1 MVSQGKPGVQE
12 RILLHLLDY
21 SDFKDSIEVPF
32 ALSQMGIANAVAI
45 ARSNVPRAI
54 SGLKDQGILVER
66 QAHVKGVS
74 RKRKAYFL
82 TDSGVTLATET
93 WERLSEFPVR
103 CVFEDKAA
111 EQTTLSGAKALL
123 PFEMRPVDIIRYMDD
138 NNSLD
143 LRTLSAD
150 LVERDLSKHV
160 EKQLVTSLADLPR
173 LRHFYGRTTELDN
186 MANLLEARATT
197 LLVPGIAGIGKT
209 TVASKLIER
218 FMHRRNL
225 LYHRCQDWEGSRS
238 FFESAA
244 DWLSSMGNPDF
255 ATYLAATPVPQP
267 ADAARLLVEAL
278 KGAPSL
284 IVIDDFHKVADLV
297 LHQTFQAM
305 SLNLLGSEEQIGLV
319 IFSRSFKPV
328 VPTKDAE
335 GRIASLVLP
344 LDGLDPESG
353 RKLLSS
359 FEQLEDEQ
367 WLHIHGLSRG
377 HPLVLELINRG
388 ASAGAFHETLENY
401 VTVEIFSKLSAEQK
415 RVLSALYVFR
425 EPAPLEA
432 LAQQQLNTDEL
443 DGLVESGLARQA
455 DAETY
460 DVHDLIREFL
470 LRSLTPA
477 LKEEFHGK
485 CSEWYKKQSQS
496 HDVLIEMVYH
506 SIQSG
511 QHEAASTLIVE
522 EGRQLVSQGHMEL
535 LGLIEQVDVDE
546 LGPEVRLTLSQLQGD
561 ILALLG
567 RLDEAENL
575 LQQALSS
582 AEQHADILVQAE
594 VLSSLADVS
603 RKQGNSDVSLERHK
617 KALKHY
623 ISLGHAKWAARTYNN
638 IGYLLRRKNERS
650 KALEAYAEVESIL
663 KGSNDDALINSQIT
677 LARALIDLGEVDRA
691 REHAMDSHER
701 TSTMD
706 DAALHARA
714 QAVLGRYYAK
724 VNQSELALFHY
735 NEALEAM
742 NEAGD
747 VQALVEITILLGEV
761 LHDAGRS
768 EEAMEHYSQALV
780 LAEAND
786 LRMQIGELLT
796 RLGGMAPERQDRM
809 EYLQRALKVFR
820 ELGARSRMR
829 EVQSL
834 VHRAVMGR

>member
-1 MVSQGKPGVQE
+1 MAAQAKPGVQE

-21 SDFKDSIEVPF
+21 SDYKDSIEVPF

-54 SGLKDQGILVER
+54 AGLKDQGILVER

-82 TDSGVTLATET
+82 TDTGISLANET
-93 WERLSEFPVR
+93 WERLAEFPVR
-103 CVFEDKAA
+103 CILDDQPAVA
-111 EQTTLSGAKALL
+111 TTLNGAKAVL
-123 PFEMRPVDIIRYMDD
+123 PFEMRPVDIIRYIDEH
-138 NNSLD
+138 NCLD
-143 LRTLSAD
+143 VRNLSAD

-186 MANLLEARATT
+186 MVNLLEARATT

-238 FFESAA
+238 FFESVA
-244 DWLSSMGNPDF
+244 DWLSSMGNSEF
-255 ATYLAATPVPQP
+255 STYLAATPVPQP
-267 ADAARLLVEAL
+267 ADAAKLLVEAL
-278 KGAPSL
+278 EGTPSL
-284 IVIDDFHKVADLV
+284 LVIDDFHKVSDMV

-305 SLNLLGSEEQIGLV
+305 SLALLGSEEKIGLV

-353 RKLLSS
+353 RKLLTS
-359 FEQLEDEQ
+359 FDSLEDEQ

-415 RVLSALYVFR
+415 RVLSALSIFR
-425 EPAPLEA
+425 EPVELDA

-443 DGLVESGLARQA
+443 DSLVESGLARQA

-470 LRSLTPA
+470 LRSLSSA
-477 LKEEFHGK
+477 LRQEFHAK
-485 CSEWYKKQSQS
+485 CVDWYEKQTPS
-496 HDVLIEMVYH
+496 HDMLIELVYH
-506 SIQSG
+506 SIQ
-511 QHEAASTLIVE
+511 AAQYEKASELVVS
-522 EGRQLVSQGHMEL
+522 EGRQLISQGYMEL
-535 LGLIEQVDVDE
+535 LGLIEQIQTDD
-546 LGPEVRLTLSQLQGD
+546 LASEVVVRMAQLQGD

-567 RLDEAENL
+567 RLDEAEQVLSETLERAKENAEEL
-575 LQQALSS
+575 IQAEILSS
-582 AEQHADILVQAE
+582 M
-594 VLSSLADVS
+594 ADVS
-603 RKQGNSDVSLERHK
+603 RKQGESDVSLNRHK
-617 KALKHY
+617 QALKHY

-638 IGYLLRRKNERS
+638 IGYLLRRKNERA
-650 KALEAYAEVESIL
+650 KALEAYGEVEAIL
-663 KGSNDDALINSQIT
+663 KSSDDDELINSQIT
-677 LARALIDLGEVDRA
+677 LARALIALGEVDRA
-691 REHAMDSHER
+691 REHAMASHER
-701 TSTMD
+701 TSAMD
-706 DAALHARA
+706 DSLLHARA
-714 QAVLGRYYAK
+714 QAVLGRYYSK
-724 VNQSELALFHY
+724 VDQSELALFHY
-735 NEALEAM
+735 SEALEAM
-742 NEAGD
+742 TEAGD
-747 VQALVEITILLGEV
+747 VQSLVEITILLGEV
-761 LHDAGRS
+761 LHDAGRT
-768 EEAMEHYSQALV
+768 EEAVEHYRQALV

-796 RLGGMAPERQDRM
+796 RLGGVAPDRQGRM
-809 EYLQRALKVFR
+809 EYLQRALT
-820 ELGARSRMR
+820 
-829 EVQSL
+829 
-834 VHRAVMGR
+834 

>member
-1 MVSQGKPGVQE
+1 MAVQAKPGVQE

-21 SDFKDSIEVPF
+21 SDYKDSIEVPF

-54 SGLKDQGILVER
+54 AGLKDQNILVER

-82 TDSGVTLATET
+82 TDSGVALANET

-103 CVFEDKAA
+103 CILDDQPAVL
-111 EQTTLSGAKALL
+111 TTLNGAKSVL
-123 PFEMRPVDIIRYMDD
+123 PFEMRPVDIIRYIDD
-138 NNSLD
+138 NNCLD
-143 LRTLSAD
+143 VRNLSAD

-186 MANLLEARATT
+186 MVNLLEARATT

-238 FFESAA
+238 FFESVA
-244 DWLSSMGNPDF
+244 DWLSSMGNADF
-255 ATYLAATPVPQP
+255 STYLAATPVPQP
-267 ADAARLLVEAL
+267 ADAARILVEAL
-278 KGAPSL
+278 EGTPSL
-284 IVIDDFHKVADLV
+284 LVIDDFHKVSDMV

-305 SLNLLGSEEQIGLV
+305 SLALLGSEEKIGLV

-353 RKLLSS
+353 RKLLTS
-359 FEQLEDEQ
+359 FESLEDEQ

-401 VTVEIFSKLSAEQK
+401 VTVEIFSKLTAEQK
-415 RVLSALYVFR
+415 RVLSALSIFR
-425 EPAPLEA
+425 EPVELDA
-432 LAQQQLNTDEL
+432 LAQQQLDTDEL
-443 DGLVESGLARQA
+443 DSLVESGLARQA
-455 DAETY
+455 DSETY

-477 LKEEFHGK
+477 LRQEFHAK
-485 CSEWYKKQSQS
+485 CVDWYQKQTQT
-496 HDVLIEMVYH
+496 HDMLMELIYH
-506 SIQSG
+506 SIQAA
-511 QHEAASTLIVE
+511 QYEAASNLIVS
-522 EGRQLVSQGHMEL
+522 EGRQLVSQGYMEL
-535 LGLIEQVDVDE
+535 LGLIEQIETND
-546 LGPEVRLTLSQLQGD
+546 LGSEVVVRMAQLQGD

-567 RLDEAENL
+567 RLDEAE
-575 LQQALSS
+575 QVLS
-582 AEQHADILVQAE
+582 ATLERAKKNADELVQAE
-594 VLSSLADVS
+594 ILSSMADVS
-603 RKQGNSDVSLERHK
+603 RKQGDSDVSLSRHK
-617 KALKHY
+617 QALKHY
-623 ISLGHAKWAARTYNN
+623 IARGHARWAARTYNN
-638 IGYLLRRKNERS
+638 IGYLLRRKNDRT
-650 KALEAYAEVESIL
+650 KALEAYGEVEAIL
-663 KGSNDDALINSQIT
+663 ASSDDDELINSQIT
-677 LARALIDLGEVDRA
+677 LARALISLGEVDRA
-691 REHAMDSHER
+691 REHAMACHER
-701 TSTMD
+701 TAKLGD
-706 DAALHARA
+706 VLLHARA
-714 QAVLGRYYAK
+714 QGVLGRYYSK
-724 VNQSELALFHY
+724 VEQSELALFHY
-735 NEALEAM
+735 SEALEAM
-742 NEAGD
+742 TEAGD
-747 VQALVEITILLGEV
+747 VQSLVEITMLLGEV
-761 LHDAGRS
+761 LHDAGRTD
-768 EEAMEHYSQALV
+768 EAMEHYSQALV

-796 RLGGMAPERQDRM
+796 RLGGVAPDKQGRM
-809 EYLQRALKVFR
+809 EYLQRALTVFR
-820 ELGARSRMR
+820 ELGAKNRMR
-829 EVQSL
+829 EVQAM
-834 VHRAVMGR
+834 VHRAVMSR